1 MPIAAATRHDIR
13 RNTIAVSVGCIHAVY
28 DQARCSGGDPLDPRK
43 RSSLAMGVKF
53 VARLSAVVIA
63 LMGKL
68 QCKVRVRR
76 NSDGI
81 NRRICK
87 LSTKLRIALPPR
99 RVACSRRSHVICGFT
114 CGVTSKATGLS
125 VSDLFGVAC
134 RRRAHIVRHG

>member
-43 RSSLAMGVKF
+43 RISLAMGVKF

-63 LMGKL
+63 LTGKL

-81 NRRICK
+81 NRRMQIINQASYRTP
-87 LSTKLRIALPPR
+87 ST
-99 RVACSRRSHVICGFT
+99 SRRLQPSLARICGFT

-125 VSDLFGVAC
+125 VIDLFGIAC
-134 RRRAHIVRHG
+134 RRRVHIVRQG